1 MSFVRFNK
9 FLRNTPKF
17 LTFRRNLNLPEYQ
30 SKILMNEYDLAV
42 QDFRIASSV
51 EEAERIV
58 AAFKVL
64 IYMFKYFVLNLA

>member
-1 MSFVRFNK
+1 M
-9 FLRNTPKF
+9 
-17 LTFRRNLNLPEYQ
+17 NLNLPEYQ

-58 AAFKVL
+58 AAFKVCMHHKL
-64 IYMFKYFVLNLA
+64 FYFYLSRIYMY